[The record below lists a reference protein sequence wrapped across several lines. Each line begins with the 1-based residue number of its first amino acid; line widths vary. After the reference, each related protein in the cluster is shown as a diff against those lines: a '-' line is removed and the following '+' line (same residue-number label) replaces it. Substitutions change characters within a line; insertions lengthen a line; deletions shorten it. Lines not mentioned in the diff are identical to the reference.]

1 MSDVSAK
8 IFNLDKLPFE
18 SFDMAAKM
26 RDLLINESVH
36 QYKIDL
42 FDVDNELAGF
52 VINRIQKEPHLS
64 RDSEQNIESYL
75 ENQIDQQASFSCSTS
90 DINKIYHPAL
100 RTYLLYVPL
109 IIVGLILVLFA
120 VEIWHFVL
128 LTSGVKGLP
137 VWIDG
142 GLLINI
148 TQLAGSVLVIWLLSD
163 ILIDFY
169 GTALVIGTNG
179 LTFKQGVLT
188 RDVIH
193 IRYADIRT
201 IGLRQ
206 GILDRL
212 LNIGILEFTSSGT
225 DEVDIRFFNI
235 ANPAGVKADI
245 EAIIEQ
251 CHLQ

>member
-1 MSDVSAK
+1 MRDETVT
-8 IFNLDKLPFE
+8 IFNLDQQPFE

-26 RDLLINESVH
+26 RDLLINESLH
-36 QYKIDL
+36 QYQIDL
-42 FDVDNELAGF
+42 FDMDNELAGF
-52 VINRIQKEPHLS
+52 VINRIQKKTYLS
-64 RDSEQNIESYL
+64 RGREQNAGGNAEK
-75 ENQIDQQASFSCSTS
+75 QMDQQASLSFSTI

-109 IIVGLILVLFA
+109 IIVGLIIVFFA
-120 VEIWHFVL
+120 VEIWSFVL
-128 LTSGVKGLP
+128 LILGVKGLP

-142 GLLINI
+142 GLLVNI
-148 TQLAGSVLVIWLLSD
+148 TQLVVSTLVTWLLSSV
-163 ILIDFY
+163 LINYY
-169 GTALVIGTNG
+169 GTALVIDSHG
-179 LTFKQGVLT
+179 LTFKQGILT
-188 RDVIH
+188 RELIH

-225 DEVDIRFFNI
+225 GEVDIRFFNI
-235 ANPAGVKADI
+235 ANPTGIKADI

-251 CHLQ
+251 SHVQ

>member
-64 RDSEQNIESYL
+64 RDREQNAGGNVEK
-75 ENQIDQQASFSCSTS
+75 QTDQQASLSFSTI

-109 IIVGLILVLFA
+109 IIIGLIIVFFA
-120 VEIWHFVL
+120 VEIWSFVL
-128 LTSGVKGLP
+128 LISGVKGLP

-142 GLLINI
+142 GLLMNV
-148 TQLAGSVLVIWLLSD
+148 TQLAGSVSVIWLLSD
-163 ILIDFY
+163 ILINFY
-169 GTALVIGTNG
+169 GTILVIGSHG
-179 LTFKQGVLT
+179 LTFKQGILT

-225 DEVDIRFFNI
+225 GEVDIRFFNI
-235 ANPAGVKADI
+235 ANPSGVKADV

-251 CHLQ
+251 CHVQ

>member
-8 IFNLDKLPFE
+8 IFNLDQLPFE

-36 QYKIDL
+36 QYQIDL
-42 FDVDNELAGF
+42 FDVDNESAGF

-64 RDSEQNIESYL
+64 KDRELNVGGNVEKQT
-75 ENQIDQQASFSCSTS
+75 DQQASFSCSTRV
-90 DINKIYHPAL
+90 INKIYHPAL
-100 RTYLLYVPL
+100 RTYLFYTPL
-109 IIVGLILVLFA
+109 IIVGLILVLFT
-120 VEIWHFVL
+120 VDIWHFVL
-128 LTSGVKGLP
+128 SILGVKALP
-137 VWIDG
+137 VWIDDD
-142 GLLINI
+142 LLINF
-148 TQLAGSVLVIWLLSD
+148 TQLAGSVSVIWLLSD
-163 ILIDFY
+163 VLIDFY
-169 GTALVIGTNG
+169 GTALIIGSHG
-179 LTFKQGVLT
+179 LTFKQDILT

-212 LNIGILEFTSSGT
+212 LNIGILEFASPGT

-251 CHLQ
+251 CHVQ

>member
-8 IFNLDKLPFE
+8 IFNLDQLPFE

-26 RDLLINESVH
+26 RDLLIKESVH
-36 QYKIDL
+36 QYQIDL
-42 FDVDNELAGF
+42 FDVGNESAGF

-64 RDSEQNIESYL
+64 RDREQNAGDNVEK
-75 ENQIDQQASFSCSTS
+75 QTDQQVSLSSQTS

-128 LTSGVKGLP
+128 LVSSVEELP
-137 VWIDG
+137 VWVDG
-142 GLLINI
+142 SLLINI
-148 TQLAGSVLVIWLLSD
+148 TQLAGSALVIWLLSGV
-163 ILIDFY
+163 LINFY
-169 GTALVIGTNG
+169 GTALVIDSHG
-179 LTFKQGVLT
+179 LTFKQGILT
-188 RDVIH
+188 RDLIH

-235 ANPAGVKADI
+235 ANPSGVKADI
-245 EAIIEQ
+245 EDIIEQ
-251 CHLQ
+251 RHVQ